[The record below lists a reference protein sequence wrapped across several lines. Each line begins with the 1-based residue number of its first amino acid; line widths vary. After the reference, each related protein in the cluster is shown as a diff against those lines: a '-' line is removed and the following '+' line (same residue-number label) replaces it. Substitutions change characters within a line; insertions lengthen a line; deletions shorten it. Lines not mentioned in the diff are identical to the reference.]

1 MKGEEEE
8 IRAVVVTDPVETS
21 PSDAGSRT
29 EKMLEFLLTKVTDL
43 SQGQKD
49 SKGPCSQYP
58 FRRAESS

>member
-43 SQGQKD
+43 SQG
-49 SKGPCSQYP
+49 
-58 FRRAESS
+58 